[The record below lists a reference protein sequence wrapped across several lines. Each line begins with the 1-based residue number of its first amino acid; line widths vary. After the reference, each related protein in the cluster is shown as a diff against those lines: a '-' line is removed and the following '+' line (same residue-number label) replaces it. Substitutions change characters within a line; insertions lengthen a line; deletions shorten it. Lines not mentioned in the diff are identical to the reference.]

1 MDATRSQDEK
11 QVMLK
16 RVPGGREL
24 EITQFLSSPG
34 LRREDRNH
42 CVPLWDVIE
51 LPHAHD
57 QKLMVMPFL
66 RPFHKPRFQTYG
78 EFVAFFT
85 QICDVRERARYL
97 FAGCRWT

>member
-1 MDATRSQDEK
+1 MRSRDEK

-16 RVPGGREL
+16 RVPAGREL
-24 EITQFLSSPG
+24 EITQLLSSPG
-34 LRREDRNH
+34 LRREDHNH

-66 RPFHKPRFQTYG
+66 RPFYKPRFQTYG
-78 EFVAFFT
+78 EFVGFFT
-85 QICDVRERARYL
+85 QICDVRERTSYL
-97 FAGCRWT
+97 FAGWR

>member
-1 MDATRSQDEK
+1 MDATRSQDGT

-16 RVPGGREL
+16 RVRAGGEL
-24 EITQFLSSPG
+24 EITRLLSSPG

-42 CVPLWDVIE
+42 CVPLLDVIE

-66 RPFHKPRFQTYG
+66 RPFNKPRFQTYG

-85 QICDVRERARYL
+85 QICDVRPYARYL
-97 FAGCRWT
+97 FAR

>member
-1 MDATRSQDEK
+1 MWQDVK

-16 RVPGGREL
+16 RVPVGREL
-24 EITQFLSSPG
+24 EITQLLSYPG
-34 LRREDRNH
+34 TRREDRNH

-66 RPFHKPRFQTYG
+66 RPFDKPRFQTYG
-78 EFVAFFT
+78 KSVAFFT
-85 QICDVRERARYL
+85 QICDVRGCTRYCL
-97 FAGCRWT
+97 LDVWT